1 MRMNRATLVS
11 VLFAIL
17 AGQPIFVFAQQNA
30 QPMLVEPAFQIP
42 LSKLPLNT
50 FDSPNDNF
58 TAIVCPDDKNTF
70 IYRVNWQGNT
80 GYREKQP
87 IWKVQDCFKEMW
99 IANDGQSIVGT
110 KFGKGVLPSD
120 YARDQIIF
128 SFYKNGQLL
137 NQVTVAELIGN
148 LSKLEKTSTGY
159 RWAKDIYL
167 NDAEILVVE
176 TRDGENHLF
185 EMATGK
191 PILLEKSKFAQTNWK
206 VFRDLRRCYEFQYPN
221 DYLISPP
228 TLTNPLIT
236 DFLLKKENMGW
247 LFDVSVEE
255 TRDRQ
260 ERNRVAHM
268 TFEDF
273 VIERMKPMYQADG
286 ADSSQ
291 YATDVMKK
299 EAFKN
304 QNGLNVLSL
313 YLTVVNETFSEDPKE
328 STMEK
333 RTEGPIYAVSI
344 SLQNTP
350 HKALILRLID
360 EGTKSKENENILRK
374 MVDTVR
380 IVQ

>member
-1 MRMNRATLVS
+1 MLMKTAILIS
-11 VLFAIL
+11 VLFAVL

-30 QPMLVEPAFQIP
+30 QPILVEPAFQIS
-42 LSKLPLNT
+42 LSKLPLKT

-87 IWKVQDCFKEMW
+87 MWKVQDCFKEMW
-99 IANDGQSIVGT
+99 ISDDGQSIVGT

-128 SFYKNGQLL
+128 SFYNNGQLPSHVKL
-137 NQVTVAELIGN
+137 TELIGEF
-148 LSKLEKTSTGY
+148 SKLEKTSAGY
-159 RWAKDIYL
+159 RWAKNIYL
-167 NDAEILVVE
+167 NDAKKLVVE
-176 TRDGENHLF
+176 TVDDGNHLF
-185 EMATGK
+185 NLATGK
-191 PILLEKSKFAQTNWK
+191 PILLENAKFAQTNWK

-221 DYLISPP
+221 DYLIDPP
-228 TLTNPLIT
+228 TLINPLIT
-236 DFLLKKENMGW
+236 DFLLKKEKIRW
-247 LFDVSVEE
+247 LIHVSAEE

-260 ERNRVAHM
+260 ERNRAAHM

-273 VIERMKPMYQADG
+273 VIERIKPMYQADG

-291 YATDVMKK
+291 YATDLVKK

-304 QNGLNVLSL
+304 QNDLNVLSF

-333 RTEGPIYAVSI
+333 RSEGPIYAVSI
-344 SLQNTP
+344 SLPNTP
-350 HKALILRLID
+350 HKALILRPID
-360 EGTKSKENENILRK
+360 EGTKSKENGEILRK

-380 IVQ
+380 ILQ